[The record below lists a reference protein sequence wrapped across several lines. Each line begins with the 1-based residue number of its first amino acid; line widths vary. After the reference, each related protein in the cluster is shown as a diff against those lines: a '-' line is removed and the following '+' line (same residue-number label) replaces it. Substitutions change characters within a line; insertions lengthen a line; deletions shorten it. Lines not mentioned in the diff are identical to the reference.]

1 MTHVFRLF
9 EHKNGI
15 FVRFFQ
21 QDELN
26 EQHEQDEPNELNKP
40 NELHERDK
48 QDKKNGR
55 ECSVHKKRGWPKWSP
70 S

>member
-26 EQHEQDEPNELNKP
+26 EQHEQDELNERDEPNER
-40 NELHERDK
+40 EE
-48 QDKKNGR
+48 QDDLNGR
-55 ECSVHKKRGWPKWSP
+55 VRSVHKKRGWPMWSP